1 MKVKSSVLP
10 SQQKEAEVPQKIQ
23 LYHNSRAD
31 SRSKRRKILVAPP
44 KNEEDISNQ
53 VEERSSSALSN
64 QSM

>member
-1 MKVKSSVLP
+1 MQVKSSVLP

-23 LYHNSRAD
+23 LYHNGRAD
-31 SRSKRRKILVAPP
+31 SRSKCRKILVAPP

>member
-1 MKVKSSVLP
+1 MQVKSSVLP

-23 LYHNSRAD
+23 LYHNGRAD
-31 SRSKRRKILVAPP
+31 SRSKRRKILVALP
-44 KNEEDISNQ
+44 KNEEEISNQ